1 MRARMTTRFLA
12 ATLAAILLVGA
23 AGGAH
28 AQLPDPFAEHL
39 DRASYR
45 LQNEQYEEA
54 LKELRA
60 AYAIRQ
66 QPRLLLEM
74 ARVERRLGHAAQ
86 ALDLYRRW
94 RASGDP
100 ADEATQ
106 AEASAAIAALAPE
119 VQPPAPAVP
128 PLAYALTPP
137 RLLRYEDRPRSGL
150 VVGGAVLFSLS
161 YSAAALSGGAFAA
174 LGGSSS
180 GSSGNLS
187 TAGGLLFIPFI
198 GPFAAAGAYRSVGW
212 SVPWAV
218 VDGTAQLASLVMM
231 ICGRHLKEKV
241 PVYGSR
247 IHVAPYSVAG
257 GGGVAVSGRF

>member
-1 MRARMTTRFLA
+1 MTTRLLATALA
-12 ATLAAILLVGA
+12 ALLAVSTA
-23 AGGAH
+23 ASTAR
-28 AQLPDPFAEHL
+28 AQVSDPFAEHL

-60 AYAIRQ
+60 AYALRQ

-86 ALDLYRRW
+86 SLELYKRW

-106 AEASAAIAALAPE
+106 GEAVAAIEALSPLAP
-119 VQPPAPAVP
+119 PPAPAP
-128 PLAYALTPP
+128 TAWGLTPP
-137 RLLRYEDRPRSGL
+137 RLLRYEERPRSGL
-150 VVGGAVLFSLS
+150 VAGGAILFSVS

-174 LGGSSS
+174 IGGYDY
-180 GSSGNLS
+180 GSQGNLR

-198 GPFAAAGAYRSVGW
+198 GPFAAAGTYRETYW

-218 VDGTAQLASLVMM
+218 IDGTAQIASLVMM

-241 PVYGSR
+241 PIYGSR
-247 IHVAPYSVAG
+247 VNVAPFSVAN
-257 GGGVAVSGRF
+257 GGGVTVSGRF